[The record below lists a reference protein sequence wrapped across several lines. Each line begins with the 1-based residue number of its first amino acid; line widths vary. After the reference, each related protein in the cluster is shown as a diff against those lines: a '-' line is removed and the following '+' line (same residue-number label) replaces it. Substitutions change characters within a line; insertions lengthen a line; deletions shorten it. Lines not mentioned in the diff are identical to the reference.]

1 MQVELVK
8 EFYVETAHRNPHGA
22 GRRAQLHGHSLK
34 VEVVVQGE
42 VDPAMGWLIDYA
54 DIKRAFE
61 PLAGQ
66 LDHHDAG
73 EVEGLD
79 DTSLDGIAA
88 WIRARLAPA
97 LPGLKDVRV
106 SIAGDCAF
114 APRELPADPG
124 RNLPPRWRFS
134 FEAAQSLPH
143 LADGHPCR
151 RLHGHTYVVEVGA
164 GDLERLREPL
174 RGLYERLD
182 HRYLNEIPALAAAT
196 SERLG
201 AWIWEW
207 LSRHVDD
214 LAVVVVQE
222 TASARCI
229 YHGR

>member
-1 MQVELVK
+1 MEVELVK
-8 EFYVETAHRNPHGA
+8 EFRVEMAHRNPHGA

-34 VEVVVQGE
+34 VEVVIQGE
-42 VDPAMGWLIDYA
+42 VDPALGWLIDYG

-61 PLAGQ
+61 PLGAQ

-73 EVEGLD
+73 EVEGLE

-106 SIAGDCAF
+106 SIAGEGEF
-114 APRELPADPG
+114 APVELPADAR
-124 RNLPPRWRFS
+124 RNLPRRWRLS

-143 LADGHPCR
+143 LPEGHPCR
-151 RLHGHTYVVEVGA
+151 RLHGHTYTVEVGA
-164 GDLERLREPL
+164 GDLEGLREAL

-182 HRYLNEIPALAAAT
+182 HRYLNEMPALAAAT
-196 SERLG
+196 SERLC

-214 LAVVVVQE
+214 LTVVVVQE
-222 TASARCI
+222 TASARCV